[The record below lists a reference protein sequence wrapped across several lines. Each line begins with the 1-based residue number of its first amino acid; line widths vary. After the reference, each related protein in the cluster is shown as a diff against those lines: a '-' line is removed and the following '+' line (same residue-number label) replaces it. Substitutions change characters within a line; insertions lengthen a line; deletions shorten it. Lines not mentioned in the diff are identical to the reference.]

1 MASRARHTIRRFI
14 RVVAF
19 VVVILLLLPFGFA
32 LLYAVVAP
40 VSTLMLWR
48 FATGQRV
55 ERIWVPLDRM
65 APALVRAVIV
75 AEDARYCRH
84 HGVDFRGV
92 AEAIEEAD
100 SLREARGGSTI
111 TQQTAKN
118 LFLWPAH
125 SFVRKALEFPLAL
138 WLDVVLGKRRV
149 LEIYLNSAQWG
160 PTGEFGAEAGARR
173 AFGKSVADLEPHEA
187 ALLAAVLP
195 NPRRRD
201 ASRPGPGLR
210 RLAGIYQARAAAA
223 GGITACA
230 FRRSPV
236 TRSSALAMGAG
247 ILYKPRFQHTQTA
260 PGA

>member
-1 MASRARHTIRRFI
+1 MGSRARHPIRRFI
-14 RVVAF
+14 RVVVF
-19 VVVILLLLPFGFA
+19 GVVVLLLLPFGLA
-32 LLYAVVAP
+32 VLYAVVAP

-48 FATGQRV
+48 YATGQRV
-55 ERIWVPLDRM
+55 ERVWVPLDQM

-100 SLREARGGSTI
+100 SLRDARGGSSI

-118 LFLWPAH
+118 LFLWPSH

-138 WLDVVLGKRRV
+138 WLDLVLGKRRV

-160 PTGEFGAEAGARR
+160 PAGEFGAEAGARR

-187 ALLAAVLP
+187 ALLAATLP

-201 ASRPGPGLR
+201 AGRPGPGLR

-223 GGITACA
+223 GGITACV
-230 FRRSPV
+230 FRR
-236 TRSSALAMGAG
+236 TLAS
-247 ILYKPRFQHTQTA
+247 I
-260 PGA
+260 